1 MRVPGAWQVAVKG
14 WRTALSGA
22 AHADRMLLLALLA
35 GVMLGAVLLWS
46 HASERIRAFETAL
59 NGQIRTRA
67 GSLDVQM
74 RVAVGHLEALRQRA
88 EFFYAEYPAP
98 EDVPNSNLLMAFLG
112 SNPRG
117 DARQGYSLDR
127 LPPPYLVDQIG
138 NIVALPAIDVSANPV
153 LSRPDEAGWRQEA
166 AMAVQLLPLLAVTQK
181 VVPEARRLVYA
192 SLSGMLAIH
201 PWVESRQADLLP
213 QVGTLPAFINAAPSA
228 NPIGGPVWT
237 LSGREGDFP
246 DSAMLALPLTLQGR
260 YAGAL
265 GIDIPVAGL
274 RDVLGAVQRVDSIL
288 LLVDQAGNV
297 ITGSSRNQEKPL
309 PRTVAEILPPGTS
322 METGPD
328 GMISHGFFNSHIVAI
343 PLKQAPWRVV
353 YAAAPGA
360 SLLPILMDMLISVA
374 GFVAAVLVVVF
385 VARRLMLRALAV
397 RDDAAVAEREARA
410 EAERALT
417 DLRAAHDEL
426 DFLNREKTRF
436 FSLISH
442 DLRGPF
448 NSMLGMTQELADHA
462 PKMKPEDVADFART
476 VHEMARKVFELL
488 ENLLQWSRVQ
498 MSGTPFAPTIFPM
511 REVVSD
517 AIRDVASAAQGKE
530 ITILDAAGDR
540 WVLADR
546 TMILAVLRNLLM
558 NAVKFSH
565 QGGVVHVTSRA
576 LGDRLEVAVTDKG
589 VGMEPA
595 QLDLALKGGPKAS
608 RPGTQGET
616 GTGLGLT
623 LVRDLVL
630 RHGGELKLESTPGRG
645 TIASFT
651 VPLSTDP
658 AETRRLMQRAAD

>member
-1 MRVPGAWQVAVKG
+1 MAFKR
-14 WRTALSGA
+14 WRTVLAEA
-22 AHADRMLLLALLA
+22 AHADRMLVLALLA
-35 GVMLGAVLLWS
+35 GVVLGGVLLWS
-46 HASERIRAFETAL
+46 HASDRVRAFETAL
-59 NGQIRTRA
+59 GGQIRTRA
-67 GSLDVQM
+67 GALDMQM

-98 EDVPNSNLLMAFLG
+98 EDVPASSLLTAFLA
-112 SNPRG
+112 SNTRN
-117 DARQGYSLDR
+117 DRLLGYSLDR

-138 NIVALPAIDVSANPV
+138 NVVALPLAALGTDTH
-153 LSRPDEAGWRQEA
+153 LSRPDDAGWRQEA
-166 AMAVQLLPLLAVTQK
+166 AMAVQLLPLMAVTQK
-181 VVPEARRLVYA
+181 VVPETRRLIYA
-192 SLSGMLAIH
+192 SLSGMVAVH
-201 PWVESRQADLLP
+201 PWVESGQADLLP
-213 QVGTLPAFINAAPSA
+213 QAGTLPAFVNAAPA
-228 NPIGGPVWT
+228 VNPEGKPVWT
-237 LSGREGDFP
+237 LVGPVGDLP
-246 DSAMLALPLTLQGR
+246 ASAMLALPLTLQGR
-260 YAGAL
+260 YAGAIA
-265 GIDIPVAGL
+265 IDMPITGL
-274 RDVLGAVQRVDSIL
+274 RSVLGAVTRTSSML
-288 LLVDQAGNV
+288 LLVDAKGDV
-297 ITGSSRNQEKPL
+297 ITGSSQRSDQPL
-309 PRTVAEILPPGTS
+309 PRNIADLF
-322 METGPD
+322 PD
-328 GMISHGFFNSHIVAI
+328 GQVADGTLSHGILGNHVVAI

-353 YAAAPGA
+353 YIAPSGA
-360 SLLPILMDMLISVA
+360 SLLPILTDMLISVA
-374 GFVAAVLVVVF
+374 GFLAAVLVVVF

-397 RDDAAVAEREARA
+397 RDTAALAEREARDAA
-410 EAERALT
+410 EKALT

-462 PKMKPEDVADFART
+462 PKMKPDEVADFARS

-498 MSGTPFAPTIFPM
+498 MSGTPFAPAIFPM

-530 ITILDAAGDR
+530 ITILDAVGDR

-595 QLDLALKGGPKAS
+595 QLDLALRGGPKAS

-658 AETRRLMQRAAD
+658 AETRRLMSRAAD

>member
-1 MRVPGAWQVAVKG
+1 MAE
-14 WRTALSGA
+14 A
-22 AHADRMLLLALLA
+22 AHADRVLVLALLA
-35 GVMLGAVLLWS
+35 GVVLGCVLLWS
-46 HASERIRAFETAL
+46 HASERIRAFETAI
-59 NGQIRTRA
+59 GASVRARA
-67 GSLDVQM
+67 GTLDMQM
-74 RVAVGHLEALRQRA
+74 RVAIGHLEALRQRA
-88 EFFYAEYPAP
+88 EFFYAEFPAP
-98 EDVPNSNLLMAFLG
+98 DDVPDSSLLNAFLA

-117 DARQGYSLDR
+117 DRQLSYSLDK

-138 NIVALPAIDVSANPV
+138 NMVALPLATVAQDPH
-153 LSRPDEAGWRQEA
+153 LSRPDEAGWRQET
-166 AMAVQLLPLLAVTQK
+166 AMAVQLLPLMAVTQK
-181 VVPEARRLVYA
+181 VVPEARRLLYA
-192 SLSGMLAIH
+192 SLSGMIVVH
-201 PWVESRQADLLP
+201 PWIESPQAELLS
-213 QVGTLPAFINAAPSA
+213 QVGTLPAFVNAAPAA
-228 NPIGGPVWT
+228 NPDAAPVWT
-237 LSGREGDFP
+237 LSDPSGDVP
-246 DSAMLALPLTLQGR
+246 GSAMLALPLTLQGR

-265 GIDIPVAGL
+265 AVDMPVAGL
-274 RDVLGAVQRVDSIL
+274 RDALGAVTRVDSML
-288 LLVDQAGNV
+288 LLVDGEGNV
-297 ITGSSRNQEKPL
+297 ITGSSRRPDQPL
-309 PRTVAEILPPGTS
+309 PRNVASLMQRGSSSDIT
-322 METGPD
+322 M
-328 GMISHGFFNSHIVAI
+328 SHGIFDKHVVVV
-343 PLKQAPWRVV
+343 PLKHAPWKVV
-353 YAAAPGA
+353 YIAPPGA
-360 SLLPILMDMLISVA
+360 SLLPILTDMLISIA
-374 GFVAAVLVVVF
+374 GFVAALLVVVF
-385 VARRLMLRALAV
+385 VARRLMLRALGV
-397 RDDAAVAEREARA
+397 RDKAAAAEREARDAA
-410 EAERALT
+410 EKALA

-462 PKMKPEDVADFART
+462 PKMKPEEVADFARS

-498 MSGTPFAPTIFPM
+498 MSGTPFAPTLFPM
-511 REVVSD
+511 REVVGD

-595 QLDLALKGGPKAS
+595 QLALALRGGPKAS

-630 RHGGELKLESTPGRG
+630 RHGGELKLESAPGRG

-651 VPLSTDP
+651 VPLSHDP
-658 AETRRLMQRAAD
+658 AETRRLISRAAV

>member
-1 MRVPGAWQVAVKG
+1 
-14 WRTALSGA
+14 
-22 AHADRMLLLALLA
+22 
-35 GVMLGAVLLWS
+35 
-46 HASERIRAFETAL
+46 
-59 NGQIRTRA
+59 
-67 GSLDVQM
+67 
-74 RVAVGHLEALRQRA
+74 
-88 EFFYAEYPAP
+88 
-98 EDVPNSNLLMAFLG
+98 
-112 SNPRG
+112 
-117 DARQGYSLDR
+117 
-127 LPPPYLVDQIG
+127 
-138 NIVALPAIDVSANPV
+138 
-153 LSRPDEAGWRQEA
+153 
-166 AMAVQLLPLLAVTQK
+166 
-181 VVPEARRLVYA
+181 
-192 SLSGMLAIH
+192 
-201 PWVESRQADLLP
+201 
-213 QVGTLPAFINAAPSA
+213 
-228 NPIGGPVWT
+228 
-237 LSGREGDFP
+237 
-246 DSAMLALPLTLQGR
+246 
-260 YAGAL
+260 
-265 GIDIPVAGL
+265 
-274 RDVLGAVQRVDSIL
+274 
-288 LLVDQAGNV
+288 
-297 ITGSSRNQEKPL
+297 
-309 PRTVAEILPPGTS
+309 
-322 METGPD
+322 
-328 GMISHGFFNSHIVAI
+328 
-343 PLKQAPWRVV
+343 
-353 YAAAPGA
+353 
-360 SLLPILMDMLISVA
+360 VA
-374 GFVAAVLVVVF
+374 GFVAAVLVVAF

-397 RDDAAVAEREARA
+397 RDTAAVAEREARA
-410 EAERALT
+410 EAERALA

-462 PKMKPEDVADFART
+462 PKMPPEEVADFART

-511 REVVSD
+511 REVVGD
-517 AIRDVASAAQGKE
+517 AIRDVASPAQGKE

-589 VGMEPA
+589 VGMEPV
-595 QLDLALKGGPKAS
+595 QLELALKGGPKAS

>member
-1 MRVPGAWQVAVKG
+1 MGAGPVAFKG
-14 WRTALSGA
+14 WRTALAGA
-22 AHADRMLLLALLA
+22 AHADRALILALVA
-35 GVMLGAVLLWS
+35 GVILGGVLLWS
-46 HASERIRAFETAL
+46 HASDRVRAFENAL

-67 GSLDVQM
+67 GTLDMQM
-74 RVAVGHLEALRQRA
+74 RVAIGHLEALRQRA

-98 EDVPNSNLLMAFLG
+98 DDVPPSSLLMAFLA
-112 SNPRG
+112 SNQRG
-117 DARQGYSLDR
+117 DPQRGYSLDR
-127 LPPPYLVDQIG
+127 LPPPYLTDQIG
-138 NIVALPAIDVSANPV
+138 NVVSLPRAEVDKDAS

-166 AMAVQLLPLLAVTQK
+166 AMAAQLLPLMAVTQK

-192 SLSGMLAIH
+192 SLSGMIAIH
-201 PWVESRQADLLP
+201 PWVEAAQADLLP
-213 QVGTLPAFINAAPSA
+213 VVGTLPAFINAAPAA
-228 NPIGGPVWT
+228 NPEGKPVWT
-237 LSGREGDFP
+237 LSGRPGDLP
-246 DSAMLALPLTLQGR
+246 DGAMLALPVTLQGR
-260 YAGAL
+260 YAGVL
-265 GIDIPVAGL
+265 GIDMPIAGL
-274 RDVLGAVQRVDSIL
+274 RDALGAVTRVESML
-288 LLVDQAGNV
+288 LLVDAAGNV
-297 ITGSSRNQEKPL
+297 ITGKARQPDQPL
-309 PRTVAEILPPGTS
+309 PRSVAEIFPAGVSPDALIDGTVS
-322 METGPD
+322 R
-328 GMISHGFFNSHIVAI
+328 GMLGAHIVSI
-343 PLKQAPWRVV
+343 PLKHAPWRVV
-353 YAAAPGA
+353 YVSPRAS
-360 SLLPILMDMLISVA
+360 SLLPILTDVLISVA
-374 GFVAAVLVVVF
+374 GFVAAVLVVLF
-385 VARRLMLRALAV
+385 VTRRLMLRALAV
-397 RDDAAVAEREARA
+397 RDAAAMAEREARA
-410 EAERALT
+410 EAERALA

-462 PKMKPEDVADFART
+462 PKMRAEDVADFARS

-498 MSGTPFAPTIFPM
+498 MSGTPFAPALFPM
-511 REVVSD
+511 REVVGD

-546 TMILAVLRNLLM
+546 TMVLAVLRNLLM

-595 QLDLALKGGPKAS
+595 QLELAQRGGPKAS

-630 RHGGELKLESTPGRG
+630 RHGGDLKLESTPGRG

-658 AETRRLMQRAAD
+658 AETRRLMVRAAD

>member
-1 MRVPGAWQVAVKG
+1 MTKAGHVALKR
-14 WRTALSGA
+14 WRTVVAEA
-22 AHADRMLLLALLA
+22 AHADRVLVLALLA
-35 GVMLGAVLLWS
+35 GVVLGCVLLWS
-46 HASERIRAFETAL
+46 HASERIRAFEAAM
-59 NGQIRTRA
+59 GGSVRARA
-67 GSLDVQM
+67 GTLDMQM
-74 RVAVGHLEALRQRA
+74 RVAIGHLEALRQRA
-88 EFFYAEYPAP
+88 EFFYAEFPAP
-98 EDVPNSNLLMAFLG
+98 DDVPGSSLLTAFMA

-117 DARQGYSLDR
+117 DRQQGYSLDK

-138 NIVALPAIDVSANPV
+138 NVVALPLAAVGQDPH

-166 AMAVQLLPLLAVTQK
+166 AMAVQLLPLMAVTQK

-192 SLSGMLAIH
+192 SLSGMMVVH
-201 PWVESRQADLLP
+201 PWVESRQAELLS
-213 QVGTLPAFINAAPSA
+213 QVGTLPAFVNAAPAA
-228 NPIGGPVWT
+228 NPDAVPVWT
-237 LSGREGDFP
+237 LSGPSGDLP

-265 GIDIPVAGL
+265 AVDMPVAGL
-274 RDVLGAVQRVDSIL
+274 RAALGAVTRVDSML
-288 LLVDQAGNV
+288 LLVDGKGEV
-297 ITGSSRNQEKPL
+297 ITGTGRRPDQRL
-309 PRTVAEILPPGTS
+309 PRNVASLF
-322 METGPD
+322 PD
-328 GMISHGFFNSHIVAI
+328 GRLTEGTLSHGIFENHVVVV
-343 PLKQAPWRVV
+343 PLKHAPWQVV
-353 YAAAPGA
+353 YISPPGA
-360 SLLPILMDMLISVA
+360 SLLPILTDMLISIA
-374 GFVAAVLVVVF
+374 GFLAALLVVVF

-397 RDDAAVAEREARA
+397 RDKAAAAEREARDA
-410 EAERALT
+410 AERALA

-462 PKMKPEDVADFART
+462 PKMKPEEVADFART

-498 MSGTPFAPTIFPM
+498 MSGTPFAPTLFPM
-511 REVVSD
+511 REVVGD

-595 QLDLALKGGPKAS
+595 QLALALRGGPKAS

-630 RHGGELKLESTPGRG
+630 RHGGELMLESTPGRG

-651 VPLSTDP
+651 VPLSHDP
-658 AETRRLMQRAAD
+658 AETRRLMSRAAD

>member
-1 MRVPGAWQVAVKG
+1 MAE
-14 WRTALSGA
+14 A
-22 AHADRMLLLALLA
+22 AHADRMLVLALLA
-35 GVMLGAVLLWS
+35 GVILGCVLLWS
-46 HASERIRAFETAL
+46 HASERVRTFELAL
-59 NGQIRTRA
+59 TGQIRTRA
-67 GSLDVQM
+67 GALDTQM

-88 EFFYAEYPAP
+88 EFFYAEFPAP
-98 EDVPNSNLLMAFLG
+98 DDVPTSNLLAAFLASNG
-112 SNPRG
+112 SRS
-117 DARQGYSLDR
+117 RQQGYSLDR

-138 NIVALPAIDVSANPV
+138 NVVALPLAQLDGDPH

-166 AMAVQLLPLLAVTQK
+166 AMAVQLLPLMAVTQK
-181 VVPEARRLVYA
+181 VVPAARRLVYA
-192 SLSGMLAIH
+192 SLSGMMAVH

-213 QVGTLPAFINAAPSA
+213 QAGTLPAFINAAPTA
-228 NPIGGPVWT
+228 NPDGKPVWT
-237 LSGREGDFP
+237 LMGAVGEQP
-246 DSAMLALPLTLQGR
+246 ESAFLALPLMLQGR

-265 GIDIPVAGL
+265 AVDLPIAGL
-274 RDVLGAVQRVDSIL
+274 RDVLGAVTRVNSSL
-288 LLVDQAGNV
+288 LLVDGAGHV
-297 ITGSSRNQEKPL
+297 ITGSSQRAGMPL
-309 PRTVAEILPPGTS
+309 PLSVSTVFPGGRVVEGTL
-322 METGPD
+322 
-328 GMISHGFFNSHIVAI
+328 SHGIFDDHVVAV
-343 PLKQAPWRVV
+343 PLKQAPWYVV
-353 YAAAPGA
+353 YISPPGA
-360 SLLPILMDMLISVA
+360 SLLPILTDVLISVA
-374 GFVAAVLVVVF
+374 GFLAAVLVVIF
-385 VARRLMLRALAV
+385 VARRLMLRTLAV
-397 RDDAAVAEREARA
+397 RDKAALAEREARDA
-410 EAERALT
+410 AERALT

-448 NSMLGMTQELADHA
+448 NSMLGMTQELAEHA
-462 PKMKPEDVADFART
+462 PRMKPEEVVDFARS
-476 VHEMARKVFELL
+476 VNEMARKVFELL

-498 MSGTPFAPTIFPM
+498 MSGTPFAPAIFAM

-546 TMILAVLRNLLM
+546 TMMLAVLRNLLM

-589 VGMEPA
+589 VGMEPS
-595 QLDLALKGGPKAS
+595 QLALALRGGPKAS

-658 AETRRLMQRAAD
+658 AETRRLLSRAAD